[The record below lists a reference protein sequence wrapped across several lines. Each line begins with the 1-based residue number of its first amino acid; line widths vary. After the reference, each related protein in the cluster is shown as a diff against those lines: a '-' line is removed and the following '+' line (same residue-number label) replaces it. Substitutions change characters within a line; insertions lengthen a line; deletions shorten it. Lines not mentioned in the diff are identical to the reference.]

1 MSTDNVSPKSES
13 LETPTAP
20 ASPPAPPAPGVL
32 RGESCV
38 GKGDGRGA
46 ASPADTSDAATPTGS
61 PDPKKPDE
69 PAGED
74 ASSPPDVPQ
83 VNLLTVPVENEQV
96 ALNVIIGFL
105 GVAQRRGVFA
115 LNESAKIYE
124 CVQAF
129 RKAPVSE

>member
-13 LETPTAP
+13 LERPTGNPASPPAPPDPKALSSESCVETAADAP
-20 ASPPAPPAPGVL
+20 ASPPAPPT
-32 RGESCV
+32 
-38 GKGDGRGA
+38 
-46 ASPADTSDAATPTGS
+46 DT
-61 PDPKKPDE
+61 PDPKKPGE

-129 RKAPVSE
+129 RKAPGSE